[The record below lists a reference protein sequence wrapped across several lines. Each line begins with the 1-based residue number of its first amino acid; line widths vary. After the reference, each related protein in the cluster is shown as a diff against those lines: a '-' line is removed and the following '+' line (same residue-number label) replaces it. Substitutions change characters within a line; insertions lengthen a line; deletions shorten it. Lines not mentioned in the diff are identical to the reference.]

1 MSETTTDDRTQI
13 LDVLHRYCRGID
25 RLDEDLVRSCYH
37 PDGVA
42 NHGLYEG
49 SVDHF
54 MSSAFRRQR
63 ADVQTA
69 AHTLHQSL
77 IEVEGDAAV
86 AETYATAVE
95 RRRPEPNGTVDTLV
109 GLRYVD
115 RFERRDGSWLI
126 ARRTVVVDWT
136 QVREVD
142 EGPLA
147 EADFVRGRRDDQ
159 DAVYAE
165 LARLRTR

>member
-1 MSETTTDDRTQI
+1 MSDHRSDDRHQI
-13 LDVLHRYCRGID
+13 LDVLHRYTRGID

-37 PDGVA
+37 SDGVA

-49 SVDHF
+49 SVDHLVD
-54 MSSAFRRQR
+54 SAFTRQR
-63 ADVQTA
+63 ADVQVAT
-69 AHTLHQSL
+69 HTIHQTL
-77 IEVEGDAAV
+77 VEFEGEAAV

-95 RRRPEPNGTVDTLV
+95 RRWPEDAGTFDTMV

-115 RFERRDGSWLI
+115 RFERRDGTWLI

-147 EADFVRGRRDDQ
+147 GAQFVRGRRDSQ
-159 DAVYAE
+159 DLVYQE
-165 LARLRTR
+165 LVRLRSR